1 MTFVTDFADQAVMLP
16 LALAVALALLALGWR
31 RAALAWAACVI
42 ATFGTM
48 LVLKLAFA
56 ACGSLDTSR
65 LGTIGSPS
73 GHTAAGAMVYGG
85 LAGLLLRRGI
95 PGALLPA
102 AAVAV
107 LIGATRVWLDVHT
120 LAEVILGGL
129 VGCAG
134 ATAFIAL
141 AGPRPQRWR
150 PAWLLIPIL
159 LVPLLAHGRNLGA
172 EPHIR
177 GLGERYAWLIP
188 ACGAPAGVRAGAGPA
203 EQPLTPG
210 RRYPRS
216 ARYRPRPG
224 SRRTA
229 PRSAPAESSPGSP
242 AGARSPAAGRCSRFP
257 SPASSRHRA

>member
-16 LALAVALALLALGWR
+16 LTLAVALALLALGWR
-31 RAALAWAACVI
+31 RAALAWAVCVI

-56 ACGSLDTSR
+56 ACGSLDTGTSS

-73 GHTAAGAMVYGG
+73 GHTAAGAMVYGS

-107 LIGATRVWLDVHT
+107 LIGATRVRLDVHT

-141 AGPRPQRWR
+141 AGPCPQRWR
-150 PAWLLIPIL
+150 PAWLLIPLL

-188 ACGAPAGVRAGAGPA
+188 ACGAPAGRDA
-203 EQPLTPG
+203 
-210 RRYPRS
+210 
-216 ARYRPRPG
+216 
-224 SRRTA
+224 TA
-229 PRSAPAESSPGSP
+229 
-242 AGARSPAAGRCSRFP
+242 
-257 SPASSRHRA
+257 RHRPAPPPGHP